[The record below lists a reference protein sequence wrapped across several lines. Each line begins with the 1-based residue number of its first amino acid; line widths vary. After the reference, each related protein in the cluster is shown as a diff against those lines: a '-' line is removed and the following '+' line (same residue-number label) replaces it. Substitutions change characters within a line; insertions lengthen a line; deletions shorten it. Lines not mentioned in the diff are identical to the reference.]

1 MMSIIVE
8 RQLVEIVMGRKKQRK
23 RHLHWRLL
31 PWRGTRNTSSVM
43 SSFRSLSTML
53 GIQSSLFPW

>member
-1 MMSIIVE
+1 MSIIVE
-8 RQLVEIVMGRKKQRK
+8 RQQVEMVMGRKKQRK

-31 PWRGTRNTSSVM
+31 PCV
-43 SSFRSLSTML
+43 RSLSTMP